1 MHEPSLLAECLYRL
15 AWSPDRLAREINRV
29 CGAGTIS
36 AKAPYNWLKGA
47 CPRHVLPRVVSDILT
62 ERLGEPVPLHALW
75 PGKFPAPPPG
85 LDEYRKSD
93 ATTGPPPPGRARQRH
108 PPSSIAAVDQDPVTM
123 ALDWLLNPEAPPTAQ
138 LRGEG
143 IDAVLLDLISERI
156 AQFRR
161 LDDDRGGR
169 MLLDWAAQDLR
180 WAVRLVGACSY
191 DQDTGVRLHRLVAE
205 LGQIVGWMAVDLGD
219 ETHGRLYLLQAL
231 RSARSAGDRGLA
243 AHIISCLSY
252 QAAWHGRGEEALRL
266 IQIARQG
273 TAGQGPSPGQAL
285 LASRQARAHACLGD
299 LTGCERAL
307 DETAAIRE
315 AMADAHGSAETLERE
330 PWAYWVTPAVLVG
343 DAGRARLE
351 VGRPAQAVLDL
362 TRGLELFDESQPRNR
377 LLHLTSLAQ
386 ARLSLGECEGAAQSA
401 EAALGLAAQVPS
413 ARCHARLAELRSRF
427 QRHDASPARRIVRL
441 ADDVLGSAHG

>member
-1 MHEPSLLAECLYRL
+1 MHNPSLLAECLYRL
-15 AWSPDRLAREINRV
+15 SWSPDRLAREINRV

-75 PGKFPAPPPG
+75 PDKFPAPPPG

-93 ATTGPPPPGRARQRH
+93 ALAGPPPPGSARQRT
-108 PPSSIAAVDQDPVTM
+108 PPSSITAADHDPVTM
-123 ALDWLLNPEAPPTAQ
+123 ALDWLLNRDAPPTAQ

-180 WAVRLVGACSY
+180 WTVRLVGACSY

-231 RSARSAGDRGLA
+231 KSARSAGDRALA

-273 TAGQGPSPGQAL
+273 TADQSPSPGQAL

-299 LTGCERAL
+299 LAGCERAL

-315 AMADAHGSAETLERE
+315 AMGDADGPAGERE

-351 VGRPAQAVLDL
+351 AGRPAQAVRDL
-362 TRGLELFDESQPRNR
+362 THGLELFDESQPRNR
-377 LLHLTSLAQ
+377 LLHHASLAQ
-386 ARLSLGECEGAAQSA
+386 ARLSLGQCDGAAQAA
-401 EAALGLAAQVPS
+401 EAALHLAVQVPS
-413 ARCHARLAELRSRF
+413 ARCHARLAELRSLF
-427 QRHDASPARRIVRL
+427 QRHDASRARRFVQL
-441 ADDVLGSAHG
+441 ADDVLGRSPG